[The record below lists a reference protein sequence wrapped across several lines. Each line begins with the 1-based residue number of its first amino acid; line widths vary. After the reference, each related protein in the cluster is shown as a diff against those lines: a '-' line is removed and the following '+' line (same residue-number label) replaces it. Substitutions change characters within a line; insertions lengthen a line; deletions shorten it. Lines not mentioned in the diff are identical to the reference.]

1 MHTWESVEKMVSEW
15 EHQEIG
21 DPFVYEDFKYS
32 LDEFDNLPP
41 VIPRF
46 SFYLQLNL
54 KPMIAYLKM
63 LNESQSVG
71 SLRDETKG
79 MIETTNLDLR
89 TKE

>member
-1 MHTWESVEKMVSEW
+1 MHKWESVEKMVSEW
-15 EHQEIG
+15 ERQDIG
-21 DPFVYEDFKYS
+21 DPFVYEDFKYN

-54 KPMIAYLKM
+54 KPMITYLKA
-63 LNESQSVG
+63 LHDGQSVE
-71 SLRDETKG
+71 SLRNETKG
-79 MIETTNLDLR
+79 MNEETNKALM